1 MASPSD
7 ASKGVQISN
16 SYRWFQLIVGII
28 CMVMIANLQYGWT
41 LFVDPISKK
50 FGWDRASIQIAF
62 TVFVLLETWLVP
74 IEGWFVDKY
83 GPRIVVL
90 IGGILCGIGWW
101 MNSWLDSLPML
112 YLAAAIT
119 GIGAGAVYGTS
130 VGNALKWF
138 PDRRGLAAGLTA
150 MGFGAG
156 SAITVV
162 PIYNMIQSHGF
173 QETFFWFGLGQGL
186 IVFIMGWFLRSPRKE
201 EVPPA
206 EIKKAQ
212 TLREY
217 TSKEMFKT
225 PIFWVMY
232 VMFVLVAAGG
242 LMATAQIKP
251 ISNDIKYMGEAIGKI
266 PLTFWVWTQPAI
278 VLALEIDRVLN
289 GITRPLFGWISDRIG
304 RENSMF
310 IAFMIEGIG
319 IALFAVYAGHSPWVF
334 VLLTGMVFFAWGEIF
349 SLFPSTCG
357 DTYGSKY
364 AAANA
369 GWLYTAKGTASLLV
383 PASSFMADALGG
395 WHQVLMIAAV
405 MNIVAAVMA
414 LFVLKP
420 MRQKFFEEQRAELEA
435 SGMSPAGGGRQPQTA

>member
-1 MASPSD
+1 MDRTAD
-7 ASKGVQISN
+7 AQKPAQVGN
-16 SYRWFQLIVGII
+16 SFRWGQLVIGII

-50 FGWDRASIQIAF
+50 FGWDRASIQVAF

-83 GPRIVVL
+83 GPRVVVL
-90 IGGILCGIGWW
+90 VGGVLCGLGWW
-101 MNSWLDSLPML
+101 MNSWVDSLPML
-112 YLAAAIT
+112 YLAAAVT
-119 GIGAGAVYGTS
+119 GIGAGAVYGTA

-156 SAITVV
+156 SALTVV

-173 QETFFWFGLGQGL
+173 QATFFWFGLGQGL
-186 IVFIMGWFLRSPRKE
+186 VVFLLGWFLRGPRPG
-201 EVPPA
+201 EVPKA
-206 EIKKAQ
+206 ELKKSQ
-212 TLREY
+212 SLRNF
-217 TSKEMFKT
+217 TSKEMMQT
-225 PIFWVMY
+225 PVFWVMY
-232 VMFVLVAAGG
+232 AMFVLVAAGG

-251 ISNDIKYMGEAIGKI
+251 IANDIKYLGESIGKI

-278 VLALEIDRVLN
+278 VLALEIDRILN

-310 IAFMIEGIG
+310 IAFMIEGVG
-319 IALFAVYAGHSPWVF
+319 IALFAVYGATSPWVF
-334 VLLTGMVFFAWGEIF
+334 VILTGVVFFAWGEIF

-357 DTYGSKY
+357 DTYGSQN

-369 GWLYTAKGTASLLV
+369 GWLYTAKGTAALLV
-383 PASSFMADALGG
+383 PASSILASAMGG
-395 WHQVLMIAAV
+395 WHQVLLIAAV
-405 MNIVAAVMA
+405 MNVVAALMA
-414 LFVLKP
+414 LYVLKP
-420 MRQKFFEEQRAELEA
+420 MRQKFIEQQRAEMGLPEQIA
-435 SGMSPAGGGRQPQTA
+435 MSGARTA